1 MVSQIFLHCEEVRS
15 FVVINSKKFTHKSN
29 EQISTLFFV
38 FYYFITDLE
47 TADQPWKYAIDL
59 VKAIRQIKCDATICV
74 AGYPEVH
81 RTATSINED
90 LKNLKA
96 KVDAGANFIITN
108 TCFNINQLAEFIKLC
123 RHIGITVP
131 IIPGIYVPTSFD
143 EMTQMCK
150 ICNVIIPANQMEIFQ
165 RYQHDNEL
173 FAKFAIENATKF
185 ITQIFQFDFERMPGV
200 HFFTLNKYEHIVKVV
215 QKCDFVNK

>member
-1 MVSQIFLHCEEVRS
+1 M
-15 FVVINSKKFTHKSN
+15 
-29 EQISTLFFV
+29 
-38 FYYFITDLE
+38 
-47 TADQPWKYAIDL
+47 
-59 VKAIRQIKCDATICV
+59 VKAIREIKCDATIGV

-81 RTATSINED
+81 RTAISANED

-108 TCFNINQLAEFIKLC
+108 TCFNINQLTEFIKSC
-123 RHIGITVP
+123 RSIGITVP
-131 IIPGIYVPTSFD
+131 IIPGIYVPSSFA
-143 EMTQMCK
+143 EMTKMCD

-165 RYQHDNEL
+165 RYQQNNEL

-185 ITQIFQFDFERMPGV
+185 ITQIFEFDFERIPGV

-215 QKCDFVNK
+215 QKCDLAKK